1 MSILLG
7 LSPFIVFFLLMRWA
21 TPLLALTG
29 ATAMSAILMGRMAL
43 RGGTIKILEIG
54 SFILFAVLTLYT
66 LVLHP
71 DWSIA
76 GVRLAVDGGLA
87 LIVLF
92 SLAIRRPFTLQY
104 ARETVPEQYWTHPLF
119 IRTNLVISA
128 VWAVNF
134 LISAGCDATAI
145 FFPTVPVSALVALT
159 VTAFVAAILFSA
171 WYPAHV
177 RRSLP
182 RAVRAPG

>member
-1 MSILLG
+1 MSILFG
-7 LSPFIVFFLLMRWA
+7 LTPFIVFFLLMRWS
-21 TPLLALTG
+21 TPLLALVG
-29 ATAMSAILMGRMAL
+29 ATAMSAILMGRLAL
-43 RGGTIKILEIG
+43 RGGNIKILEVG
-54 SFILFAVLTLYT
+54 SLILFALLTLYT
-66 LVLHP
+66 LSMHP

-104 ARETVPEQYWTHPLF
+104 ARESVPEQFWTHPLF
-119 IRTNLVISA
+119 IRTNNIISA

-134 LISAGCDATAI
+134 LISAGCDAVAI
-145 FFPTVPVSALVALT
+145 YFPTVPVSALVALT
-159 VTAFVAAILFSA
+159 ISAFVAAIWFSI
-171 WYPAHV
+171 WYPAYV

-182 RAVRAPG
+182 RAAGAPG

>member
-7 LSPFIVFFLLMRWA
+7 LTPFIVFFLLMRLS
-21 TPLLALTG
+21 TPLVALAG
-29 ATAMSAILMGRMAL
+29 ATAMSAILMGRLAL

-54 SFILFAVLTLYT
+54 SLILFALLTLYT
-66 LVLHP
+66 LSMHP

-92 SLAIRRPFTLQY
+92 SLATRRPFTLQY
-104 ARETVPEQYWTHPLF
+104 AKESVPEQFWTHPLF
-119 IRTNLVISA
+119 IRTNNIISG

-134 LISAGCDATAI
+134 LISAGCDAVAI
-145 FFPTVPVSALVALT
+145 LFPTVPVGALIALT
-159 VTAFVAAILFSA
+159 IGAFVAAIWFST

-177 RRSLP
+177 RRTAQ
-182 RAVRAPG
+182 RAAGALG

>member
-7 LSPFIVFFLLMRWA
+7 LTPFIVFFLLMRWA

-29 ATAMSAILMGRMAL
+29 ATAMSAILMGRLLL
-43 RGGTIKILEIG
+43 RGGTVKILEIG
-54 SFILFAVLTLYT
+54 SLILFAVLTLYT
-66 LVLHP
+66 LGAGP
-71 DWSIA
+71 GWSIA

-87 LIVLF
+87 FIVLF
-92 SLAIRRPFTLQY
+92 SIAIRRPFTLQY
-104 ARETVPEQYWTHPLF
+104 ARESVPVEYWTHPIF
-119 IRTNLVISA
+119 IRTNDIISA

-134 LISAGCDATAI
+134 LISAGCDAVAI
-145 FFPTVPVSALVALT
+145 YFPTVPVSALIALVAA
-159 VTAFVAAILFSA
+159 AFVAAIWFST

-182 RAVRAPG
+182 RAAGAPG

>member
-7 LSPFIVFFLLMRWA
+7 LTPFIVFFLLMRWS

-29 ATAMSAILMGRMAL
+29 ATAMSAILMGRLAL

-54 SFILFAVLTLYT
+54 SLILFALLMLYT
-66 LVLHP
+66 LVMHP
-71 DWSIA
+71 HWSIA

-87 LIVLF
+87 FIVLF

-104 ARETVPEQYWTHPLF
+104 ARESVPERFWTHPLF
-119 IRTNLVISA
+119 IRTNDIITA
-128 VWAVNF
+128 VWAATF
-134 LISAGCDATAI
+134 LISAGCDAVAI
-145 FFPTVPVSALVALT
+145 YFPTVPVSALIALT
-159 VTAFVAAILFSA
+159 VAAFVAAIWFST

-182 RAVRAPG
+182 GGAAAPG